1 MHLLFID
8 ESGSLS
14 PIGKHRPDD
23 KFVLGGII
31 ISEDTWFKIDADL
44 KAIKK
49 RYAIEKEIK
58 WRYFYQTKDKQTP
71 ISHLDEQQKE
81 QLRTDIYVIIS
92 KYKSIKIISV
102 IADVG
107 LCYKRPH
114 INSDDDLYWFAYKR
128 LIERFQYYLQ
138 DLTREAGTKMN
149 GITICDHRE
158 RRQDARLQNMH
169 YRMMHGQEEHTSS
182 FANILEGLFIV
193 PSHFSTGIQLAD
205 MVAGGIYRWFAKEDD
220 RFFNQIKNSVRAR
233 SDGNIDGYGVVK
245 LHK

>member
-14 PIGKHRPDD
+14 PKEKHKPDD

-44 KAIKK
+44 KSLKK
-49 RYAIEKEIK
+49 RYVIEKEIK
-58 WRYFYQTKDKQTP
+58 WRYFYQAKDKETP
-71 ISHLDEQQKE
+71 ISHLDGQQKE
-81 QLRTDIYVIIS
+81 QLRTDIYGIIS
-92 KYKSIKIISV
+92 KYKSIKIISI

-107 LCYKRPH
+107 LCYQRSH
-114 INSDDDLYWFAYKR
+114 ISSDDDLYWYAYKR

-149 GITICDHRE
+149 GIAICDHRE
-158 RRQDARLQNMH
+158 RRQDTRLQNMH
-169 YRMMHGQEEHTSS
+169 YRMMHGKEAHTSN
-182 FANILEGLFIV
+182 FANILEGVFIV

-205 MVAGGIYRWFAKEDD
+205 MVAGSVYRWFAKNDD
-220 RFFNQIKNSVRAR
+220 RFFKQIATRIR
-233 SDGNIDGYGVVK
+233 TGPDGRIDGYGIIK
-245 LHK
+245 LH

>member
-14 PIGKHRPDD
+14 PMEKHKPED

-44 KAIKK
+44 KALK
-49 RYAIEKEIK
+49 RRYTIEKEIK
-58 WRYFYQTKDKQTP
+58 WRYFYQNKDKQTSV
-71 ISHLDEQQKE
+71 SHLNEGQKE
-81 QLRTDIYVIIS
+81 QLRTGIFSIIA

-107 LCYKRPH
+107 LCYQRSH
-114 INSDDDLYWFAYKR
+114 INSDNDLYWFAYKR
-128 LIERFQYYLQ
+128 LIERLQYYLQ
-138 DLTREAGTKMN
+138 DLSREAGSKMN
-149 GITICDHRE
+149 GIAICDHRE
-158 RRQDARLQNMH
+158 RRQDKRLQDMH
-169 YRMMHGQEEHTSS
+169 YKMMHGQEEHTSS

-205 MVAGGIYRWFAKEDD
+205 MVAGSIYRWFAKNDD
-220 RFFNQIKNSVRAR
+220 RFYSQIAGRIRTGPNGKV
-233 SDGNIDGYGVVK
+233 DGYGIVK
-245 LHK
+245 LH